1 MTTYGAN
8 ASEVTKT
15 ANFIKKILSMKKYIQ
30 QLISI
35 TGLLEIQARFLFFS
49 LQIKM
54 SNLLRVGII
63 LIISKVFTIL
73 CLLSLC
79 RNREYPHNFQKN
91 NSNQQA
97 LLSNNMT
104 AQVKWDGMPF
114 RRGQEAQIYS
124 LNYLTYIAIGVML
137 TIIKVFIILFLLC
150 LWEQGAPLKILECS
164 GQNLL
169 NSSCQFWNEKSIP
182 LFKFLDKM
190 IQSKSQFWHFQAL
203 WWKFAKFLMSF
214 FKPQVSFSSKFA

>member
-79 RNREYPHNFQKN
+79 RNREYPDNFQKN

-104 AQVKWDGMPF
+104 AQVK
-114 RRGQEAQIYS
+114 
-124 LNYLTYIAIGVML
+124 
-137 TIIKVFIILFLLC
+137 
-150 LWEQGAPLKILECS
+150 
-164 GQNLL
+164 
-169 NSSCQFWNEKSIP
+169 
-182 LFKFLDKM
+182 
-190 IQSKSQFWHFQAL
+190 
-203 WWKFAKFLMSF
+203 
-214 FKPQVSFSSKFA
+214 